1 MVASDRNLR
10 NLKQERKWIVH
21 ITMYRDLGIPAQF
34 DLDVE
39 KILS

>member
-10 NLKQERKWIVH
+10 KLKQERKWIVH
-21 ITMYRDLGIPAQF
+21 VTMYRDLWIPAQF